1 MTEQNV
7 DYVTEKD
14 GVDAASI
21 AAEDAFEDGLALPS
35 PSKKARSRKNKRAG
49 SESDTDFQAESE
61 NDSEPE
67 PNAPE
72 LINAN
77 ELDTTQPHGTS
88 TIAKYTPHKQNSAG
102 AFTEFSSKPSEL
114 PPTTVTIKGPHPK
127 TPVQLSSIMKDP
139 SSKLARNTTT
149 SRPALSEVVAISSPK
164 SGTNVS
170 PTVKPFKRINIPLR
184 SPLEP
189 THGSYSNR
197 ICPACHKQHPQGA
210 CELKTAG
217 VEHCGLCGLAH
228 FGHARTC
235 PHIKSETQV
244 RAMLEAL
251 KHSPEKKELVDAAM
265 KYLRGVK
272 GTLVQQKKRDREK
285 AVALNRGTP
294 PTLAAPKPYGPQNN
308 PEKYVSY
315 APGEATI
322 RAVAQFPT
330 GPPTAYPIVPPQR
343 EIPSWYNGPGN
354 GALGRLSNQQ
364 SAVEHQKILQ
374 TQGQEQAIDKEA
386 EGALRGYLGH

>member
-1 MTEQNV
+1 M
-7 DYVTEKD
+7 TEKD

-21 AAEDAFEDGLALPS
+21 AAEDAFEDSLALPS
-35 PSKKARSRKNKRAG
+35 PSKKSGSRKKKRAG

-67 PNAPE
+67 PDAPE
-72 LINAN
+72 QINAN
-77 ELDTTQPHGTS
+77 ELDTAQPHGTS

-102 AFTEFSSKPSEL
+102 AFTKFSSKHSEL
-114 PPTTVTIKGPHPK
+114 PPTTVTVKGPPLK
-127 TPVQLSSIMKDP
+127 APIQLSSIMKDP
-139 SSKLARNTTT
+139 SSKLARNNAT
-149 SRPALSEVVAISSPK
+149 SHPALSEIVAISSPK
-164 SGTNVS
+164 LGTNVS

-197 ICPACHKQHPQGA
+197 VCPACHKQHPQGA
-210 CELKTAG
+210 CELKAAG

-285 AVALNRGTP
+285 AVALNRVTP
-294 PTLAAPKPYGPQNN
+294 PTLATPKPYGPQNN
-308 PEKYVSY
+308 PQRYVPY
-315 APGEATI
+315 APDEATI
-322 RAVAQFPT
+322 RAVSYFPT
-330 GPPTAYPIVPPQR
+330 GPPAGYPIGPPQR
-343 EIPSWYNGPGN
+343 ETPSWYNGPGD
-354 GALGRLSNQQ
+354 GAPGRVTNQQ
-364 SAVEHQKILQ
+364 SAAERQRVLQ
-374 TQGQEQAIDKEA
+374 TQGQRRAIDKEA
-386 EGALRGYLGH
+386 ESALRGYLGH